1 MAVGLV
7 STLPNYLSMLR
18 IALVL
23 PIAWLLWRHQIM
35 SAFWL
40 MLFAGFTDALDG
52 FLARRY
58 SWQTELGSMLDPLA
72 DKFLVAAMYLV
83 FTLQE
88 LIPTWLVVL
97 ILGRDVLILLAV
109 GAYQG
114 VFGDLTVNPSLPSKA
129 NTAVQILVVLLLMVS
144 QMPIGELGGDL
155 LQLLQSYGFPVLTVL
170 CIASGGHYLLVW
182 GRHVWQRL
190 GTEDGD
196 RARVLLKKGDR

>member
-1 MAVGLV
+1 M

-18 IALVL
+18 IALVV
-23 PIAWLLWRHQIM
+23 PIAWLLWSHQIM

-58 SWQTELGSMLDPLA
+58 SWQTDLGSMLDPLA

-83 FTLQE
+83 FTLQG

-97 ILGRDVLILLAV
+97 ILSRDVLILLAV
-109 GAYQG
+109 GAYRG
-114 VFGDLTVNPSLPSKA
+114 IFGDLTVNPSLLSKA

-144 QMPIGELGGDL
+144 QMPIGPLGADL
-155 LQLLQSYGFPVLTVL
+155 LTHLQNLGFPLLTLL
-170 CIASGGHYLLVW
+170 CVASGGHYLLVW
-182 GRHVWQRL
+182 GRHARQRL
-190 GTEDGD
+190 GTQDGD
-196 RARVLLKKGDR
+196 RAKALLKKGDR

>member
-1 MAVGLV
+1 M

-18 IALVL
+18 IALVV
-23 PIAWLLWRHQIM
+23 PIALLLWRHQVM
-35 SAFWL
+35 FAFWL
-40 MLFAGFTDALDG
+40 MLLAGFTDALDG

-83 FTLQE
+83 FTLQD

-97 ILGRDVLILLAV
+97 ILGRDVLILMAV
-109 GAYQG
+109 GAYRG
-114 VFGDLTVNPSLPSKA
+114 IFGDLTVNPSLLSKA

-144 QMPIGELGGDL
+144 QMPIGELGSDL
-155 LQLLQSYGFPVLTVL
+155 LQILQTYGFPVLTAL
-170 CIASGGHYLLVW
+170 CVASGSHYLLVW
-182 GRHVWQRL
+182 GRHAWQRL

-196 RARVLLKKGDR
+196 RAKALLKKGDR